1 MAEVVEEEMELAAS
15 ASTAAAAME
24 EEKFVVPFRHRRKF
38 SMYLV
43 QLRIGGGPPD
53 EARSRYVLFDTGD
66 DLSWTQPD
74 VRARE
79 AWCQYSH
86 SYPTPDN
93 NLCNFDKR
101 YGDGSRLSGYLG
113 SDVFRFGN
121 GIAGDDGGYNFEQDI
136 VFGCAQEE
144 HTTAVREYSSGI
156 LGLGMGTFSFVAQ
169 AGVDKFSYCALSP
182 ERRDLRDQ
190 WRKTTSYLRFGSH
203 AVTSGKIVPF
213 KQDGAHFIISLKSVT
228 YQRGSRLDQNQ
239 PVPIFTRQEAAE
251 FLPILVDS
259 GSTLVYLP
267 ALIFYPLLK
276 RIDDELTLTRVYDP
290 TNNPGINCYDGEM
303 SDVEGVS
310 VTLGFQGG
318 AELELFGD
326 TLFYEGYAGDYIC
339 LGISIDE
346 RKSVLGMIAQRNT
359 NVGYDLANMEIS
371 FNREAGQFCTGVNLR
386 QLNTFANRETFDL
399 FIFNHGSTI
408 NTTNNKKYIQI
419 RRPPSD
425 DYKH

>member
-1 MAEVVEEEMELAAS
+1 MAEVVEEEMELAAT
-15 ASTAAAAME
+15 ATAAAAAME

-53 EARSRYVLFDTGD
+53 EACSRYVLFDTGD
-66 DLSWTQPD
+66 DLDAHGRIT
-74 VRARE
+74 
-79 AWCQYSH
+79 WCDYSH
-86 SYPTPDN
+86 SYPSPDN
-93 NLCNFDKR
+93 NLCNFEKR
-101 YGDGSRLSGYLG
+101 YGNGSKLSGYLG
-113 SDVFRFGN
+113 SDAFPFGN
-121 GIAGDDGGYNFEQDI
+121 GIAGDGGGYNFEQDI

-144 HTTAVREYSSGI
+144 RTTAVREYSSGI

-169 AGVDKFSYCALSP
+169 ASVDKFSYCALSR

-203 AVTSGKIVPF
+203 AVMSGKIVPF

-259 GSTLVYLP
+259 GSTL
-267 ALIFYPLLK
+267 ALQ
-276 RIDDELTLTRVYDP
+276 ENRVFLQP
-290 TNNPGINCYDGEM
+290 KTPGI
-303 SDVEGVS
+303 
-310 VTLGFQGG
+310 
-318 AELELFGD
+318 GD

-386 QLNTFANRETFDL
+386 QLNTFANRKTFDL
-399 FIFNHGSTI
+399 FIFNHGGTF
-408 NTTNNKKYIQI
+408 NTRNNKNYIQI
-419 RRPPSD
+419 RRPPSN
-425 DYKH
+425 DY